1 MDGAE
6 CEQGEGAEARG
17 EEEGD
22 EGGGSAP
29 SGGDSGPDSAI
40 FFSPHFPGN
49 E

>member
-6 CEQGEGAEARG
+6 CEQGQRAEAHG
-17 EEEGD
+17 DEEGD

-29 SGGDSGPDSAI
+29 GGGDSGPDSAI
-40 FFSPHFPGN
+40 FFSPRFPGN